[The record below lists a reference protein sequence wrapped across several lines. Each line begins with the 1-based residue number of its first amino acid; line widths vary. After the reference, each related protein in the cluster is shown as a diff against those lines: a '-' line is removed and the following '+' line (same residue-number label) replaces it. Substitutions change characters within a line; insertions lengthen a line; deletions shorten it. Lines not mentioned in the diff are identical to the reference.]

1 MSIETLSSRRGVEG
15 CTHIAVDTK
24 EEEVEVA
31 VGGCG
36 GRGGRVG
43 GAERDVRAEERTGRR
58 SGGAALQL
66 ASRESVEPFGVGGQ
80 LIPHMG
86 FQRFLGPW
94 GQASKA
100 VFSDS
105 TRRNGFNGFADSAL
119 SISILDT
126 KNLICFFLK
135 KQTKTKYERE
145 KKHQEL
151 HRPAT
156 VGGPSGAPRAH
167 ETTATRACLEH
178 PDRFVNKL
186 CIHVFT
192 KKS

>member
-1 MSIETLSSRRGVEG
+1 MRGALTSRWIPRRRRWRSPWGDAEAAAAELEVPSEMSGQRSGPGGEAAARHYSWR
-15 CTHIAVDTK
+15 
-24 EEEVEVA
+24 VA
-31 VGGCG
+31 RVLNRSGSAASLFLTWASKGFL
-36 GRGGRVG
+36 GRG
-43 GAERDVRAEERTGRR
+43 EK
-58 SGGAALQL
+58 
-66 ASRESVEPFGVGGQ
+66 
-80 LIPHMG
+80 
-86 FQRFLGPW
+86 

-100 VFSDS
+100 GFSDS

-186 CIHVFT
+186 CIHVFAE
-192 KKS
+192 KS